1 MVVEVATAP
10 PVEANGLHSPP
21 DSNMKDASDS
31 ELSDLEDE
39 QPAERPA
46 EQPAP
51 ASDDIGEI
59 EPSYYSNDGVPVFVP
74 SMHQFKNFTLFV
86 SCIRLEDVPLVGHR
100 AKKNHRCTK
109 STNTA

>member
-1 MVVEVATAP
+1 MSADTMVVEVATAP

-31 ELSDLEDE
+31 ELSDLEEE
-39 QPAERPA
+39 QPA

-51 ASDDIGEI
+51 AGDDIGEI

-74 SMHQFKNFTLFV
+74 SMHQFKDFTLFV
-86 SCIRLEDVPLVGHR
+86 SCILGENISLLDHC
-100 AKKNHRCTK
+100 AK
-109 STNTA
+109 